1 MTELVILSFDYLGTF
16 AFAVSGALAAAEKK
30 LDLFGAVFLGFVT
43 AIGGGTMRDM
53 MIGNS
58 PVSWLQDP
66 VYFYVIVAAVAAT
79 FLFTKTILSLSKALF
94 FFDTIGISVFTV
106 IGIQKGLHAGIHP
119 PLAVMM
125 GILTAVMGGIIRD
138 VLCNEIPLIFHKE
151 IYATAC
157 LAGGVFFVL
166 FVFINMPEPFT
177 AFIAAGVIFT
187 IRSLSVRKGWALPR
201 FK

>member
-1 MTELVILSFDYLGTF
+1 MTEIFILLFDCLGTF

-43 AIGGGTMRDM
+43 AIGGGTTRDM
-53 MIGNS
+53 MIGNT

-66 VYFYVIVAAVAAT
+66 VYFYVIAAAVALT
-79 FLFTKTILSLSKALF
+79 FLFTKTILRFPKALF
-94 FFDTIGISVFTV
+94 FFDTIGISVFTI

-157 LAGGVFFVL
+157 FAGGVLFVIL
-166 FVFINMPEPFT
+166 VFINVPELFT
-177 AFIAAGVIFT
+177 ALIAAGVIFT
-187 IRSLSVRKGWALPR
+187 IRSLSVKKGWALPR

>member
-1 MTELVILSFDYLGTF
+1 MTDLLILLFDYLGTF

-43 AIGGGTMRDM
+43 AIGGGTTRDM
-53 MIGNS
+53 MIGNT

-66 VYFYVIVAAVAAT
+66 VYFYIIVAAVALT
-79 FLFTKTILSLSKALF
+79 FLFTKTILRFPKALF
-94 FFDTIGISVFTV
+94 FFDTIGISVFTI
-106 IGIQKGLHAGIHP
+106 IGIQKGLHAGIHT

-138 VLCNEIPLIFHKE
+138 VLCNEIPLIFHKQ

-157 LAGGVFFVL
+157 FAGGVFFVL

-177 AFIAAGVIFT
+177 ALIAAGVIFT
-187 IRSLSVRKGWALPR
+187 IRSLSVKKGWELPR
-201 FK
+201 FR

>member
-1 MTELVILSFDYLGTF
+1 MTDVLILSFDYLGTF

-66 VYFYVIVAAVAAT
+66 VYFYVIVAAVATT
-79 FLFTKTILSLSKALF
+79 FLFTKTILSFSKALF

>member
-1 MTELVILSFDYLGTF
+1 MTEVLILLFDYLGTF

-43 AIGGGTMRDM
+43 AIGGGTTRDM
-53 MIGNS
+53 MIGNT

-66 VYFYVIVAAVAAT
+66 VYFYVIVAAVGLT
-79 FLFTKTILSLSKALF
+79 FLFTKTIVRFSKSLF

-157 LAGGVFFVL
+157 FAGGVFFVL
-166 FVFINMPEPFT
+166 LVFINMPEPFT

>member
-1 MTELVILSFDYLGTF
+1 MTELIIILFDNSGTF
-16 AFAVSGALAAAEKK
+16 AFAVSGALAASEKK
-30 LDLFGAVFLGFVT
+30 LDLFGALFLGFVT
-43 AIGGGTMRDM
+43 AIGGGTTRDM
-53 MIGNS
+53 MIGNM

-66 VYFYVIVAAVAAT
+66 VYFYIIAAAVALT
-79 FLFTKTILSLSKALF
+79 FLFTKTILRFPKALF

-106 IGIQKGLHAGIHP
+106 IGIQKGFYAGIHP

-125 GILTAVMGGIIRD
+125 GVLTAVMGGIIRD

-157 LAGGVFFVL
+157 FTGGIFFVL
-166 FVFINMPEPFT
+166 FGFLNMPEPFT
-177 AFIAAGVIFT
+177 ALTTAGVIFT

>member
-1 MTELVILSFDYLGTF
+1 MTDVLIILFDYLGTF
-16 AFAVSGALAAAEKK
+16 AFAVSGGLAAAGKK
-30 LDLFGAVFLGFVT
+30 LDLFGALFLGFVT
-43 AIGGGTMRDM
+43 AIGGGTTRDM
-53 MIGNS
+53 MIGNT

-66 VYFYVIVAAVAAT
+66 VYFYIIVVSVSLT
-79 FLFTKTILSLSKALF
+79 FLFTKTILRLSKALF
-94 FFDTIGISVFTV
+94 FFDTIGISVFTI
-106 IGIQKGLHAGIHP
+106 IGIQIGVHTGIHL

-157 LAGGVFFVL
+157 LAGGVIFVL
-166 FVFINMPEPFT
+166 LLFLNVPEPFT
-177 AFIAAGVIFT
+177 ALISAGVIFT
-187 IRSLSVRKGWALPR
+187 IRSLSVRKGWELPR

>member
-1 MTELVILSFDYLGTF
+1 MTELLILLFDYSGTF

-30 LDLFGAVFLGFVT
+30 LDLFGALFLGFVT
-43 AIGGGTMRDM
+43 AIGGGTTRDM
-53 MIGNS
+53 MIGTT

-66 VYFYVIVAAVAAT
+66 VYFYIIVAAVALT
-79 FLFTKTILSLSKALF
+79 FLFTNTILRFPKALF
-94 FFDTIGISVFTV
+94 FFDTIGISVFTI
-106 IGIQKGLHAGIHP
+106 IGIQKGLHADIHP

-125 GILTAVMGGIIRD
+125 GILTAVMGGIVRD

-157 LAGGVFFVL
+157 FAGGVFFVL

-177 AFIAAGVIFT
+177 ALVAAGVIFT
-187 IRSLSVRKGWALPR
+187 IRSLSVRKGWELPR
-201 FK
+201 FR

>member
-79 FLFTKTILSLSKALF
+79 FLFTKTILSFSKALF

>member
-1 MTELVILSFDYLGTF
+1 MTDVLILSFDYLGTF

-53 MIGNS
+53 MIGNA

-66 VYFYVIVAAVAAT
+66 VYFYVIVAAVATT
-79 FLFTKTILSLSKALF
+79 FLFTKTILSFSKALF
-94 FFDTIGISVFTV
+94 LFDTIGISVFTV

-166 FVFINMPEPFT
+166 FVFMKMPEPFT
-177 AFIAAGVIFT
+177 ALIAAGVIFT

>member
-1 MTELVILSFDYLGTF
+1 M
-16 AFAVSGALAAAEKK
+16 
-30 LDLFGAVFLGFVT
+30 
-43 AIGGGTMRDM
+43 
-53 MIGNS
+53 
-58 PVSWLQDP
+58 
-66 VYFYVIVAAVAAT
+66 
-79 FLFTKTILSLSKALF
+79 
-94 FFDTIGISVFTV
+94 FTV

-125 GILTAVMGGIIRD
+125 GILTAVMGGIVRD

-157 LAGGVFFVL
+157 LAGGVFFTF
-166 FVFINMPEPFT
+166 FVFMNMAEPF
-177 AFIAAGVIFT
+177 AALISAGVIFT

>member
-1 MTELVILSFDYLGTF
+1 MTEVLILLFDYVGTF

-43 AIGGGTMRDM
+43 AIGGGTTRDM
-53 MIGNS
+53 MIGNT

-66 VYFYVIVAAVAAT
+66 VYFYVIVAAVALT
-79 FLFTKTILSLSKALF
+79 FLFTKTVLRFPKALF

-106 IGIQKGLHAGIHP
+106 IGIQKGLHAGIYP

-138 VLCNEIPLIFHKE
+138 VLCNDIPLIFHKE

-157 LAGGVFFVL
+157 LAGGIFFA
-166 FVFINMPEPFT
+166 FFEFINMPEPF
-177 AFIAAGVIFT
+177 AALIAAGVIFT

>member
-1 MTELVILSFDYLGTF
+1 MTEVFILSFDYSGTF
-16 AFAVSGALAAAEKK
+16 AFAVSGSLAAAEKK

-53 MIGNS
+53 MIGNT
-58 PVSWLQDP
+58 PVSWLHDP
-66 VYFYVIVAAVAAT
+66 VYFYVIVAAVATT
-79 FLFTKTILSLSKALF
+79 FLFTKTILSFAKALF

-177 AFIAAGVIFT
+177 ALISAGVIFT

>member
-1 MTELVILSFDYLGTF
+1 MTDVLILLFDYLGTF
-16 AFAVSGALAAAEKK
+16 AFAVSGGLAAAEKK
-30 LDLFGAVFLGFVT
+30 LDLFGALFLGFVT
-43 AIGGGTMRDM
+43 AIGGGTTRDM
-53 MIGNS
+53 MIGNT

-66 VYFYVIVAAVAAT
+66 VYFYIIVVAVSLT
-79 FLFTKTILSLSKALF
+79 FLFTKTILRFSKALF
-94 FFDTIGISVFTV
+94 FFDTIGISVFTI
-106 IGIQKGLHAGIHP
+106 IGIQKGLHAGIHS

-157 LAGGVFFVL
+157 LAGGVLFVL
-166 FVFINMPEPFT
+166 FVFLDVPEPFT
-177 AFIAAGVIFT
+177 ALIAAGVIFT
-187 IRSLSVRKGWALPR
+187 IRSLSVRKGWELPR

>member
-1 MTELVILSFDYLGTF
+1 MTDVLILSFDYLGTF

-79 FLFTKTILSLSKALF
+79 FLFTKTILSFSKALF

>member
-1 MTELVILSFDYLGTF
+1 MTEVFILSFDYLGTF

-53 MIGNS
+53 MIGNT

-66 VYFYVIVAAVAAT
+66 VYFYIIVAAVATT
-79 FLFTKTILSLSKALF
+79 FLFTKTILSFAKALF

-166 FVFINMPEPFT
+166 FAFINMPEPFT
-177 AFIAAGVIFT
+177 ALISAGVIFT

>member
-1 MTELVILSFDYLGTF
+1 MTEVFILVFDYLGTF

-43 AIGGGTMRDM
+43 AIGGGTTRDM
-53 MIGNS
+53 MIGNT
-58 PVSWLQDP
+58 PVSWLHDP
-66 VYFYVIVAAVAAT
+66 VYFYVIVAAVALT
-79 FLFTKTILSLSKALF
+79 FLFTKTILRFPQALF
-94 FFDTIGISVFTV
+94 FFDTIGISVFTI

-157 LAGGVFFVL
+157 FAGGVLFVL
-166 FVFINMPEPFT
+166 FVIMNMPEPFT
-177 AFIAAGVIFT
+177 ALVAAGVIFT

>member
-1 MTELVILSFDYLGTF
+1 
-16 AFAVSGALAAAEKK
+16 
-30 LDLFGAVFLGFVT
+30 
-43 AIGGGTMRDM
+43 MRDM
-53 MIGNS
+53 MIGNT
-58 PVSWLQDP
+58 PVSWLQNP

-79 FLFTKTILSLSKALF
+79 FLFTKTILSFSKALF
-94 FFDTIGISVFTV
+94 FFDTIGISVFTI

-166 FVFINMPEPFT
+166 FVFINIPEPFT

-187 IRSLSVRKGWALPR
+187 IRSMSVRKGWALPR

>member
-1 MTELVILSFDYLGTF
+1 MTDVLIILFDYLGTF
-16 AFAVSGALAAAEKK
+16 AFAVSGGLAAAEKK
-30 LDLFGAVFLGFVT
+30 LDLFGALFLGFVT
-43 AIGGGTMRDM
+43 AIGGGTTRDM
-53 MIGNS
+53 MIGNT

-66 VYFYVIVAAVAAT
+66 AYFYIIVVAVSLT
-79 FLFTKTILSLSKALF
+79 CLFTKTILRFSKALF
-94 FFDTIGISVFTV
+94 FFDTIGISVFTI
-106 IGIQKGLHAGIHP
+106 IGIQKGVHAGIHP

-157 LAGGVFFVL
+157 LAGGVLFVL
-166 FVFINMPEPFT
+166 FVFLNVPEPFT
-177 AFIAAGVIFT
+177 ALIAAGVIFT
-187 IRSLSVRKGWALPR
+187 IRSLSVRKGWELPR

>member
-1 MTELVILSFDYLGTF
+1 MTDVFILLFDYLGTF

-43 AIGGGTMRDM
+43 AIGGGTTRDM
-53 MIGNS
+53 MIGNT

-66 VYFYVIVAAVAAT
+66 VYFYVIVAAVALT
-79 FLFTKTILSLSKALF
+79 FLFTKTILSFPKALF
-94 FFDTIGISVFTV
+94 FFDTIGISVFTI
-106 IGIQKGLHAGIHP
+106 IGIQKGLHSGIHP

-138 VLCNEIPLIFHKE
+138 VLCNEIPLIFHRE

-157 LAGGVFFVL
+157 FAGGVFFVF
-166 FVFINMPEPFT
+166 FVFMNMPEPFT
-177 AFIAAGVIFT
+177 ALVAAGVIFT

>member
-1 MTELVILSFDYLGTF
+1 MTEVFILSFDYLGTF

-53 MIGNS
+53 MIGNT

-66 VYFYVIVAAVAAT
+66 VYFYVIVAAVGAT
-79 FLFTKTILSLSKALF
+79 FLFTKTILSFATALF

-157 LAGGVFFVL
+157 LVGGVFFLL

-177 AFIAAGVIFT
+177 ALISAGVIFT